1 MNLDL
6 FPLGWVHLVA
16 SLAALAAGILVV
28 LRPRR
33 AALAGSDPQFPSGP
47 VDPPWGDHR
56 FLGADR
62 LLQCRAAAE
71 VANEAA
77 RSADRLCREPR
88 RAPGRVHAAGLS

>member
-71 VANEAA
+71 V
-77 RSADRLCREPR
+77 SLTKR
-88 RAPGRVHAAGLS
+88 RAPPIDYAESLGEHGVASTRRG